1 MGTLWGSNG
10 HPWGLWGRE
19 GHPWGCGVGIGTLWG
34 SNGHPWGLW
43 GGDGDPTGQ
52 QWAPTDAPHP
62 LSYALWGSE
71 PPLIPLISASDAA
84 ERTAERERERAP
96 NWVQKSPKRLKLG
109 KEGGGTHLARRC
121 CPTSGR
127 V

>member
-1 MGTLWGSNG
+1 MTSKGAMGQEWAPYG
-10 HPWGLWGRE
+10 
-19 GHPWGCGVGIGTLWG
+19 GCGVGMGTLWG

-43 GGDGDPTGQ
+43 GGDRDPTGQ

-84 ERTAERERERAP
+84 ERTAERERESQIGFKKAP
-96 NWVQKSPKRLKLG
+96 NG
-109 KEGGGTHLARRC
+109 
-121 CPTSGR
+121 
-127 V
+127 

>member
-1 MGTLWGSNG
+1 MGTHGC
-10 HPWGLWGRE
+10 
-19 GHPWGCGVGIGTLWG
+19 CGVGTATQGGDNDLQGSYGAGMGTLWG

-84 ERTAERERERAP
+84 ERTAERERESQIGFKKAP
-96 NWVQKSPKRLKLG
+96 NG
-109 KEGGGTHLARRC
+109 
-121 CPTSGR
+121 
-127 V
+127 